1 MQLSA
6 FYRLPSMRRT
16 FHAHACRIL
25 CKYLFYVPKNAKV
38 TILVLSYLPN
48 MFRKVFTS
56 LANYMNQRSEIYWV
70 YLTGRRPARHP
81 HDDVGRRLL
90 RFVLDFG
97 PATHKIGGATRAS
110 VIMSDA
116 RSAAAAVSER
126 ISF

>member
-1 MQLSA
+1 MVPIVILTKHVQKSVHLSSKLLN
-6 FYRLPSMRRT
+6 Y
-16 FHAHACRIL
+16 
-25 CKYLFYVPKNAKV
+25 YL
-38 TILVLSYLPN
+38 
-48 MFRKVFTS
+48 
-56 LANYMNQRSEIYWV
+56 NQRSEIYWV